1 MLRDRI
7 TIYSRKLIKDE
18 RGWFV
23 KIIDGKEK
31 SLPQFSREI
40 YVTSAKPGESKG
52 GDYSL
57 NTNKWFSIISGKA
70 LLVLE
75 DIDSKEHI
83 ELKLEENNPQ
93 TVFVPRR
100 IANKF
105 YNLGEEDFILIA
117 YADNIYDEN
126 DIIPYQIW

>member
-1 MLRDRI
+1 MLKDKI
-7 TIYSRKLIKDE
+7 IIFPRKLLQDE

-23 KIIDGKEK
+23 KIIDGNET
-31 SLPQFSREI
+31 SLPQSSREI

-57 NTNKWFSIISGKA
+57 KTNKWFSIISGRA
-70 LLVLE
+70 LLILE
-75 DIDSKEHI
+75 DVESKERLEI
-83 ELKLEENNPQ
+83 ELTGDCVQ

-105 YNLGEEDFILIA
+105 INIGTSDFILVV
-117 YADNIYDEN
+117 YADNTYDKK
-126 DIIPYQIW
+126 DIIPYKL